1 MNEDT
6 KKKLV
11 KDPDG
16 LLTYEYIANHIGD
29 CDSDMAWLVDN
40 MIRIDST
47 GQFLVSASRYL
58 AAIDRE
64 KYSGEIDRMVRSAIE
79 LDRERRY
86 LADLLPSLWGAD
98 YIDRAAEL
106 AAADD
111 NFRRIYKRIHPAG
124 AL

>member
-64 KYSGEIDRMVRSAIE
+64 KYSGEIDRMVSSAIE